1 MKIRK
6 PKPNPMNDP
15 FDITSFVLVF
25 EAVYFYATGK
35 TLEKLGLILEKLR
48 SGIVTPQKHA

>member
-15 FDITSFVLVF
+15 FDITSFVLAF
-25 EAVYFYATGK
+25 ETVYFYATGK
-35 TLEKLGLILEKLR
+35 TLEKLGVILEK
-48 SGIVTPQKHA
+48 T